1 MSFFSSTRYMKGARR
16 YTRRGRPWNGRK
28 WLAKRAQSYLGQTNL
43 YVRLTLASYCRVH
56 VTFIDKEG
64 LESTFAVA
72 EGDNLL
78 DIAQSEDIDME
89 GTYLWVLV
97 LAACYRSEIAKYFSQ
112 GRAVDHAPVRPV
124 MSLSSR
130 AKCTRGFRSQTMMK
144 MICSTWHLD

>member
-1 MSFFSSTRYMKGARR
+1 MEWKEVACKAGAIISR
-16 YTRRGRPWNGRK
+16 
-28 WLAKRAQSYLGQTNL
+28 SNL

-130 AKCTRGFRSQTMMK
+130 AKCTIGFRSQTMMK